1 MSLLILNSLFN
12 FSLKTPVIIQTKGGL
27 IPGKKQQPTYAQI
40 DPIGF
45 KFTRIKANM
54 QLFYK
59 KNKTTENCLIFF
71 AFSMHSSLIWNK
83 FNP

>member
-1 MSLLILNSLFN
+1 M
-12 FSLKTPVIIQTKGGL
+12 IQTKGGL

-45 KFTRIKANM
+45 KFTRIKADM
-54 QLFYK
+54 QLFCK
-59 KNKTTENCLIFF
+59 KIKPQIFF
-71 AFSMHSSLIWNK
+71 AFSVHSSLIWNK